1 MSARAQAA
9 RGYRMRPAPRSRK
22 GGRPVSRFRWDRV
35 GRVALVIV
43 LFAILASYINPAVN
57 FIDAWR
63 DSRAEYSQLREQ
75 RAESAK
81 LRERIAALD
90 GPGAAERGARKLG
103 MVAEGE
109 GSYVIRG
116 LDD

>member
-1 MSARAQAA
+1 
-9 RGYRMRPAPRSRK
+9 MRPAPRSRK
-22 GGRPVSRFRWDRV
+22 SGQPASRVRWDRL

-75 RAESAK
+75 RAESTK

-103 MVAEGE
+103 MVSEGE

-116 LDD
+116 LDE